1 MTSINRPLN
10 PCHADLRG
18 SASAPPVLDHV
29 VEELVEKTAPIH
41 CGFLWNTQSGLKVC
55 SQICQYVSSTKSS
68 YLYAG
73 WEDMATYLGLN
84 PMHIKAIKYQF
95 NCDPTELT
103 LKVYAQSQAAT
114 IDKLVNCFWRMGRQD
129 IIEKS
134 REYLLALASD
144 VLQSNSQREDESGI
158 SSLSGGSESS
168 SEETRNIIQ
177 PKFLPFVDNIFQN
190 NFTNDQSMLARKEIS
205 NQSQTNF
212 CQDEFVQWNTPA
224 QEEPK
229 EFDCYVM
236 LTFASDGIKIAQELA
251 QVFRFRVPGQPRI
264 GVVVLDEHADVVNTL
279 AGEFI
284 YSCFDQD
291 KSSNPIN
298 QKIPT
303 SLNGSVATEL
313 NFEEVPVSKAFVK
326 KILEIELILSKK
338 PLDVT
343 KLKQLA
349 ASEGGLIND
358 DIRRK
363 VWPKLLGLDTKK
375 AVPPPSEEELLAH
388 PEYHQV
394 VLDVNRSLKR
404 FPPGIPYDQRVALQD
419 QLTRLILRVII
430 KYPHLRYY
438 QGYHDVAVTFLL
450 VVGESDAFQIM
461 EVLSTEHLKD
471 CMEPT
476 MDKTSRL
483 LNFIYPLIKRLH
495 PTLYEYM
502 ERSGVG
508 TMFCLPWFLTWYG
521 HSLNQYHDVVRLYD
535 FFLVSPPLMPLYLA
549 ATIVVHR
556 QDEIFCADCDMAGIH
571 SLLSQIPDDLPFESL
586 LKQATK
592 LYDDYPPNS
601 IEAEVTDRI
610 NKELQLRR
618 RDDKRR
624 QATRHIAHRG
634 WQNRLAAHWAIVPRF
649 IPRPLQ
655 VRYILVTATL
665 VGLYAYFR
673 MADALSTDSVLS
685 VR

>member
-1 MTSINRPLN
+1 MANMGSSVNPIINSDACNVQDLN
-10 PCHADLRG
+10 
-18 SASAPPVLDHV
+18 
-29 VEELVEKTAPIH
+29 
-41 CGFLWNTQSGLKVC
+41 
-55 SQICQYVSSTKSS
+55 
-68 YLYAG
+68 
-73 WEDMATYLGLN
+73 
-84 PMHIKAIKYQF
+84 
-95 NCDPTELT
+95 
-103 LKVYAQSQAAT
+103 
-114 IDKLVNCFWRMGRQD
+114 
-129 IIEKS
+129 
-134 REYLLALASD
+134 
-144 VLQSNSQREDESGI
+144 
-158 SSLSGGSESS
+158 
-168 SEETRNIIQ
+168 
-177 PKFLPFVDNIFQN
+177 
-190 NFTNDQSMLARKEIS
+190 
-205 NQSQTNF
+205 
-212 CQDEFVQWNTPA
+212 
-224 QEEPK
+224 
-229 EFDCYVM
+229 
-236 LTFASDGIKIAQELA
+236 
-251 QVFRFRVPGQPRI
+251 
-264 GVVVLDEHADVVNTL
+264 VNTAKVIECKDSFKESHKL
-279 AGEFI
+279 ESYRNDF
-284 YSCFDQD
+284 SPQD
-291 KSSNPIN
+291 KSSNLIN
-298 QKIPT
+298 ENIPT

-313 NFEEVPVSKAFVK
+313 SFEEVPVSKAFVK

-338 PLDVT
+338 PLDVI

-483 LNFIYPLIKRLH
+483 LNFIYPLIQRLH
-495 PTLYEYM
+495 PTLFEYM

-549 ATIVVHR
+549 AIIVVHR

-586 LKQATK
+586 LKKATK

-601 IEAEVTDRI
+601 IESEVTDRI

-624 QATRHIAHRG
+624 QATRHIAQRG
-634 WQNRLAAHWAIVPRF
+634 WQNRLAAHWAVVPRF

-673 MADALSTDSVLS
+673 MADALSTDNVLL

>member
-1 MTSINRPLN
+1 MANMGSSVNPIINSDACNVQDLN
-10 PCHADLRG
+10 
-18 SASAPPVLDHV
+18 
-29 VEELVEKTAPIH
+29 
-41 CGFLWNTQSGLKVC
+41 
-55 SQICQYVSSTKSS
+55 
-68 YLYAG
+68 
-73 WEDMATYLGLN
+73 
-84 PMHIKAIKYQF
+84 
-95 NCDPTELT
+95 
-103 LKVYAQSQAAT
+103 
-114 IDKLVNCFWRMGRQD
+114 
-129 IIEKS
+129 
-134 REYLLALASD
+134 
-144 VLQSNSQREDESGI
+144 
-158 SSLSGGSESS
+158 
-168 SEETRNIIQ
+168 
-177 PKFLPFVDNIFQN
+177 
-190 NFTNDQSMLARKEIS
+190 
-205 NQSQTNF
+205 
-212 CQDEFVQWNTPA
+212 
-224 QEEPK
+224 
-229 EFDCYVM
+229 
-236 LTFASDGIKIAQELA
+236 
-251 QVFRFRVPGQPRI
+251 
-264 GVVVLDEHADVVNTL
+264 VNTAKVIECKDSFKESHKL
-279 AGEFI
+279 ESYRNDF
-284 YSCFDQD
+284 SPQD

-298 QKIPT
+298 ENIPT

-313 NFEEVPVSKAFVK
+313 SFEEVPVSKAFAK

-338 PLDVT
+338 PLDVI

-375 AVPPPSEEELLAH
+375 AMPPPSEEELLAH

-483 LNFIYPLIKRLH
+483 LNFIYPLIQRLH
-495 PTLYEYM
+495 PTLFEYM

-549 ATIVVHR
+549 AIIVVHR

-571 SLLSQIPDDLPFESL
+571 SLLSQLANAPVVLSQTTEDGEIKIPDDLPFESL
-586 LKQATK
+586 LKKATK

-601 IEAEVTDRI
+601 IESEVTDRI

-624 QATRHIAHRG
+624 QATRHIAQRG
-634 WQNRLAAHWAIVPRF
+634 WQNRLAAHWAVVPRF

-673 MADALSTDSVLS
+673 MADALSTDNVLL